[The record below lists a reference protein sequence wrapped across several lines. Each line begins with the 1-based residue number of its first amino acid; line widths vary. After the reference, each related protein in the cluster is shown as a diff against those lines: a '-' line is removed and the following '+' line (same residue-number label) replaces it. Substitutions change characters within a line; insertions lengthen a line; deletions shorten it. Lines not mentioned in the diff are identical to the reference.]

1 MENIAPPLELII
13 EVRFGLEKG
22 QALKKT
28 LQNYASDCFSTDK
41 ESIKWRQFIQKWL
54 LNLEFGQSTTE
65 IKKKLNPVRQ
75 QIIEVLEMGL
85 RGESIY
91 PQICALEDELFEA
104 AKFEIEEHTSVL
116 AIKSLIPLLMFQFP
130 AFLVLLMGPFVAQ
143 FFDLNS

>member
-28 LQNYASDCFSTDK
+28 LQNYADDCFSTDK
-41 ESIKWRQFIQKWL
+41 ESLNWRQFIQKWL
-54 LNLEFGQSTTE
+54 RNLELGQSTVE

-75 QIIEVLEMGL
+75 QIIDVLEMGL

-91 PQICALEDELFEA
+91 TQICALEDELFEA
-104 AKFEIEEHTSVL
+104 TKLEIEEHTAVL

-130 AFLVLLMGPFVAQ
+130 AFLMLLIGPFVAQ
-143 FFDLNS
+143 FLDLNS

>member
-1 MENIAPPLELII
+1 LII

-28 LQNYASDCFSTDK
+28 LQNYADDCFSTDK
-41 ESIKWRQFIQKWL
+41 ESLNWRQFIQKWL
-54 LNLEFGQSTTE
+54 RNLELGQSTVE

-75 QIIEVLEMGL
+75 QIVDVLEMGL

-104 AKFEIEEHTSVL
+104 TKLEIEEHTAVL

-130 AFLVLLMGPFVAQ
+130 AFLMLLIGPFVAQ
-143 FFDLNS
+143 FLDLNS